1 MPESLTMTVEGT
13 IAHHWSLA
21 HWSLLFAMLLLIAL
35 CSLGEAA
42 LVAANRG
49 RVRALLRSASSH
61 FPSPVPRPSSHQA
74 MAVWQFLHDRTNLS
88 SLLVGIT
95 LLILLTSA
103 LVTHMVET
111 VAPSWGEVV
120 GLGVALFI
128 MTFCEVLPKSIGFA
142 RAEVLL
148 VRWFPLWRFLVALFR
163 PINRLVYAI
172 AKRTLQLFGADP
184 HRHPPL
190 TLDEIFALLD
200 AGVEAGVIDREEH
213 ALAER
218 ILRLEEIVVR
228 DIMVPR
234 PDIVALPAD
243 STFDEVMETILQT
256 GHSRLPLYDGTLDN
270 IVGIVYAYDI
280 LANIADGTRQPTPR
294 LIARPPLFVP
304 ETKRVR
310 ELLQEM
316 RTNQVQIA
324 IVLDEYGATA
334 GLVTLE
340 DIVEEI
346 VGELRDEH
354 DRELEPILK
363 LDDHTFIVDA
373 RMDRRQFEE
382 FLGVE
387 LPDGDFNTIGGFVLT
402 ALGHLPTVGEQVT
415 TPLATFVVEEVQRRR
430 ITKVRVVLR
439 PPTPSFKAPTPSA
452 ENSPDA
458 SPPPLPSREPI
469 A

>member
-1 MPESLTMTVEGT
+1 MPEHLRWFLEGT
-13 IAHHWSLA
+13 
-21 HWSLLFAMLLLIAL
+21 LLFFMLLLIAL
-35 CSLGEAA
+35 CSLGEAS

-49 RVRALLRSASSH
+49 RVRALLRSAS
-61 FPSPVPRPSSHQA
+61 PHQG
-74 MAVWQFLHDRTNLS
+74 MAIWQFLNDRTNLS

-95 LLILLTSA
+95 LLLLLTSA
-103 LVTHMVET
+103 LFTHMVES

-120 GLGVALFI
+120 GLGVALGI

-148 VRWFPLWRFLVALFR
+148 VRWFPLWRSLVALFL
-163 PINRLVYAI
+163 PVNRFVYAV
-172 AKRTLQLFGADP
+172 AKRTLHLLSADP
-184 HRHPPL
+184 DRQPPL

-200 AGVEAGVIDREEH
+200 AGVEAGAIDREEH
-213 ALAER
+213 ALAEH
-218 ILRLEEIVVR
+218 ILELEEIVVR

-256 GHSRLPLYDGTLDN
+256 GHSRIPLYDGTLDN

-280 LANIADGTRQPTPR
+280 LASIADGARQPTPKT
-294 LIARPPLFVP
+294 IARTPYFVP

-316 RTNQVQIA
+316 RTHQVQIA

-346 VGELRDEH
+346 FGELRDEH
-354 DRELEPILK
+354 DREAEPIVRV
-363 LDDHTFIVDA
+363 DDDTFLVDA
-373 RMDRRQFEE
+373 RTDRRQFEAAV
-382 FLGVE
+382 GVE
-387 LPDGDFNTIGGFVLT
+387 LPEGEFNTVGGFILT
-402 ALGHLPTVGEQVT
+402 TLGRLPAVGEQVT
-415 TPLATFVVEEVQRRR
+415 TPFATFIVEEVQRRR
-430 ITKVRVVLR
+430 ITKVRVQLQRRAQVSPL
-439 PPTPSFKAPTPSA
+439 PPDR
-452 ENSPDA
+452 PDA
-458 SPPPLPSREPI
+458 LQEPSQRYDKTS
-469 A
+469 

>member
-1 MPESLTMTVEGT
+1 
-13 IAHHWSLA
+13 
-21 HWSLLFAMLLLIAL
+21 
-35 CSLGEAA
+35 
-42 LVAANRG
+42 
-49 RVRALLRSASSH
+49 
-61 FPSPVPRPSSHQA
+61 
-74 MAVWQFLHDRTNLS
+74 MAIWQFLHDRTNLS

-294 LIARPPLFVP
+294 LIARPPSSSQRP
-304 ETKRVR
+304 SECGNCCKRCAPTKCKSPSSWTS
-310 ELLQEM
+310 M
-316 RTNQVQIA
+316 
-324 IVLDEYGATA
+324 G
-334 GLVTLE
+334 
-340 DIVEEI
+340 
-346 VGELRDEH
+346 
-354 DRELEPILK
+354 
-363 LDDHTFIVDA
+363 
-373 RMDRRQFEE
+373 RRQVWSLWKTSWKRSSAN
-382 FLGVE
+382 LGMSM
-387 LPDGDFNTIGGFVLT
+387 T
-402 ALGHLPTVGEQVT
+402 A
-415 TPLATFVVEEVQRRR
+415 
-430 ITKVRVVLR
+430 
-439 PPTPSFKAPTPSA
+439 S
-452 ENSPDA
+452 
-458 SPPPLPSREPI
+458 
-469 A
+469 

>member
-1 MPESLTMTVEGT
+1 MPEHLRWFLEGT
-13 IAHHWSLA
+13 
-21 HWSLLFAMLLLIAL
+21 LLFFMLLLIAL
-35 CSLGEAA
+35 CSLGEAS

-49 RVRALLRSASSH
+49 RVRALLRAAS
-61 FPSPVPRPSSHQA
+61 PHQG
-74 MAVWQFLHDRTNLS
+74 MAIWQFINDRTNLS

-95 LLILLTSA
+95 LLLLLTSA
-103 LVTHMVET
+103 LFTHMVES

-120 GLGVALFI
+120 GLGVALGI

-148 VRWFPLWRFLVALFR
+148 VRWFPLWRSLVALFL
-163 PINRLVYAI
+163 PVNRFVYAV
-172 AKRTLQLFGADP
+172 AKRTLHLLSADP
-184 HRHPPL
+184 DRQPPL

-200 AGVEAGVIDREEH
+200 AGVEAGAIDREEH
-213 ALAER
+213 ALAEH
-218 ILRLEEIVVR
+218 ILELEEIVVR

-256 GHSRLPLYDGTLDN
+256 GHSRIPLYDGTLDN

-280 LANIADGTRQPTPR
+280 LASIADGARQPTPKT
-294 LIARPPLFVP
+294 IARTPYFVP

-316 RTNQVQIA
+316 RTHQVQIA

-354 DRELEPILK
+354 DREAEPIVRV
-363 LDDHTFIVDA
+363 DDDTFLVDA
-373 RMDRRQFEE
+373 RTDRRQFEE
-382 FLGVE
+382 AVGVE
-387 LPDGDFNTIGGFVLT
+387 LPEGEFNTVGGFILT
-402 ALGHLPTVGEQVT
+402 TLGRLPAVGEQVT
-415 TPLATFVVEEVQRRR
+415 TPFATFIVEEVQRRR
-430 ITKVRVVLR
+430 ITKVRVQLQRRAQVSPL
-439 PPTPSFKAPTPSA
+439 PPDR
-452 ENSPDA
+452 PDA
-458 SPPPLPSREPI
+458 LQEPSQRYDKTS
-469 A
+469 

>member
-1 MPESLTMTVEGT
+1 MPEHLRWFLEGT
-13 IAHHWSLA
+13 
-21 HWSLLFAMLLLIAL
+21 LLFFMLLLIAL
-35 CSLGEAA
+35 CSLGEAS

-49 RVRALLRSASSH
+49 RVRALLRSAS
-61 FPSPVPRPSSHQA
+61 PHQG
-74 MAVWQFLHDRTNLS
+74 MAIWQFLNDRTNLS

-95 LLILLTSA
+95 LLLLLTSA
-103 LVTHMVET
+103 LFTHMVES

-120 GLGVALFI
+120 GLGVALGI

-148 VRWFPLWRFLVALFR
+148 VRWFPLWRSLVALFL
-163 PINRLVYAI
+163 PVNRFVYAV
-172 AKRTLQLFGADP
+172 AKRTLHLLSADP
-184 HRHPPL
+184 DRQPPL

-200 AGVEAGVIDREEH
+200 AGVESGAIDREEH
-213 ALAER
+213 ALAEH
-218 ILRLEEIVVR
+218 ILELEEIVVR

-256 GHSRLPLYDGTLDN
+256 GHSRIPLYDGTLDN

-280 LANIADGTRQPTPR
+280 LASIADGARQPTPKT
-294 LIARPPLFVP
+294 IARTPYFVP

-316 RTNQVQIA
+316 RTHQVQIA

-354 DRELEPILK
+354 DREAEPIVRV
-363 LDDHTFIVDA
+363 DDDTFLVDA
-373 RMDRRQFEE
+373 RTDRRQFEE
-382 FLGVE
+382 AVGVE
-387 LPDGDFNTIGGFVLT
+387 LPEGEFNTVGGFILT
-402 ALGHLPTVGEQVT
+402 TLGRLPAVGEQVT
-415 TPLATFVVEEVQRRR
+415 TPFATFIVEEVQRRR
-430 ITKVRVVLR
+430 ITKVRVQLQRRAQVSPL
-439 PPTPSFKAPTPSA
+439 PPDR
-452 ENSPDA
+452 PDA
-458 SPPPLPSREPI
+458 LQEPSQRYDKTS
-469 A
+469 

>member
-1 MPESLTMTVEGT
+1 MPEHLRWFLEGT
-13 IAHHWSLA
+13 
-21 HWSLLFAMLLLIAL
+21 LLFFMLLLIAL
-35 CSLGEAA
+35 CSLGEAS

-49 RVRALLRSASSH
+49 RVRALLRSAS
-61 FPSPVPRPSSHQA
+61 PHQG
-74 MAVWQFLHDRTNLS
+74 MAIWQFLNDRTNLS

-95 LLILLTSA
+95 LLLLLTSA
-103 LVTHMVET
+103 LFTHMVES

-120 GLGVALFI
+120 GLGVALGI

-148 VRWFPLWRFLVALFR
+148 VRWFPLWRSLVALFL
-163 PINRLVYAI
+163 PVNRFVYAV
-172 AKRTLQLFGADP
+172 AKRTLHLLSADP
-184 HRHPPL
+184 DRQPPL

-200 AGVEAGVIDREEH
+200 AGVEAGAIDREEH
-213 ALAER
+213 ALAEH
-218 ILRLEEIVVR
+218 ILELEEIVVR

-256 GHSRLPLYDGTLDN
+256 GHSRIPLYDGTLDN

-280 LANIADGTRQPTPR
+280 LASIADGARQPTPKT
-294 LIARPPLFVP
+294 IARTPYFVP

-316 RTNQVQIA
+316 RTHQVQIA

-354 DRELEPILK
+354 DREAEPIVRV
-363 LDDHTFIVDA
+363 DDNTFLVDA
-373 RMDRRQFEE
+373 RTDRRQFEE
-382 FLGVE
+382 AVGVE
-387 LPDGDFNTIGGFVLT
+387 LPEGEFNTVGGFILT
-402 ALGHLPTVGEQVT
+402 TLGRLPAVGEQVT
-415 TPLATFVVEEVQRRR
+415 TPFATFIVEEVQRRR
-430 ITKVRVVLR
+430 ITKVRVQLQRRAQVSPL
-439 PPTPSFKAPTPSA
+439 PPDR
-452 ENSPDA
+452 PDA
-458 SPPPLPSREPI
+458 LQEPSQRHDKTS
-469 A
+469 

>member
-1 MPESLTMTVEGT
+1 MPEHLRWFLEGT
-13 IAHHWSLA
+13 
-21 HWSLLFAMLLLIAL
+21 LLFFMLLLIAL
-35 CSLGEAA
+35 CSLGEAS

-49 RVRALLRSASSH
+49 RVRALLRSAS
-61 FPSPVPRPSSHQA
+61 PHQG
-74 MAVWQFLHDRTNLS
+74 MAIWQFLNDRTNLS

-95 LLILLTSA
+95 LLLLLTSA
-103 LVTHMVET
+103 LFTHMVES

-120 GLGVALFI
+120 GLGVALGI

-148 VRWFPLWRFLVALFR
+148 VRWFPLWRSLVALFL
-163 PINRLVYAI
+163 PVNRFVYAV
-172 AKRTLQLFGADP
+172 AKRTLHLLSADP
-184 HRHPPL
+184 DRQPPL

-200 AGVEAGVIDREEH
+200 AGVEAGAIDREEH
-213 ALAER
+213 ALAEH
-218 ILRLEEIVVR
+218 ILELEEIVVR

-256 GHSRLPLYDGTLDN
+256 GHSRIPLYDGTLDN

-280 LANIADGTRQPTPR
+280 LASIADGARQPTPKT
-294 LIARPPLFVP
+294 IARTPYFVP

-316 RTNQVQIA
+316 RTHQVQIA

-346 VGELRDEH
+346 FGELRDEH
-354 DRELEPILK
+354 DREAEPIVRV
-363 LDDHTFIVDA
+363 DDDTFLVDA
-373 RMDRRQFEE
+373 RTDRRQFEE
-382 FLGVE
+382 AVGVE
-387 LPDGDFNTIGGFVLT
+387 LPEGEFNTVGGFILT
-402 ALGHLPTVGEQVT
+402 TLGRLPAVGEQVT
-415 TPLATFVVEEVQRRR
+415 TPFATFIVEEVQRRR
-430 ITKVRVVLR
+430 ITKVRVQLQRRAQVSPL
-439 PPTPSFKAPTPSA
+439 PPDR
-452 ENSPDA
+452 PDA
-458 SPPPLPSREPI
+458 LQEPSQRYDKTS
-469 A
+469 

>member
-1 MPESLTMTVEGT
+1 MPEHLRWFLEGT
-13 IAHHWSLA
+13 
-21 HWSLLFAMLLLIAL
+21 LLFFMLLLIAL
-35 CSLGEAA
+35 CSLGEAS

-49 RVRALLRSASSH
+49 RVRALLRSAS
-61 FPSPVPRPSSHQA
+61 PHQG
-74 MAVWQFLHDRTNLS
+74 MAIWQFINDRTNLS

-95 LLILLTSA
+95 LLLLLTSA
-103 LVTHMVET
+103 LFTHMVES

-120 GLGVALFI
+120 GLGVALGI

-148 VRWFPLWRFLVALFR
+148 VRWFPLWRSLVALFL
-163 PINRLVYAI
+163 PVNRFVYAV
-172 AKRTLQLFGADP
+172 AKRTLHLLSADP
-184 HRHPPL
+184 DRQPPL

-200 AGVEAGVIDREEH
+200 AGVEAGAIDREEH
-213 ALAER
+213 ALAEH
-218 ILRLEEIVVR
+218 ILELEEIVVR

-256 GHSRLPLYDGTLDN
+256 GHSRIPLYDGTLDN

-280 LANIADGTRQPTPR
+280 LASIADGARQPTPKT
-294 LIARPPLFVP
+294 IARTPYFVP

-316 RTNQVQIA
+316 RTHQVQIA

-354 DRELEPILK
+354 DREAEPIVRV
-363 LDDHTFIVDA
+363 DDDTFLVDA
-373 RMDRRQFEE
+373 RTDRRQFEE
-382 FLGVE
+382 AVGVE
-387 LPDGDFNTIGGFVLT
+387 LPEGEFNTVGGFILT
-402 ALGHLPTVGEQVT
+402 TLGRLPAVGEQVT
-415 TPLATFVVEEVQRRR
+415 TPFATFIVEEVQRRR
-430 ITKVRVVLR
+430 ITKVRVQLQRRAQVSPL
-439 PPTPSFKAPTPSA
+439 PPDR
-452 ENSPDA
+452 PDA
-458 SPPPLPSREPI
+458 LQEPSQRYDKTS
-469 A
+469 

>member
-1 MPESLTMTVEGT
+1 MPEHLRWFLEGT
-13 IAHHWSLA
+13 
-21 HWSLLFAMLLLIAL
+21 LLFFMLLLIAL
-35 CSLGEAA
+35 CSLGEAS

-49 RVRALLRSASSH
+49 RVRALLRSAS
-61 FPSPVPRPSSHQA
+61 PHQG
-74 MAVWQFLHDRTNLS
+74 MAIWQFLNDRTNLS

-95 LLILLTSA
+95 LLLLLTSA
-103 LVTHMVET
+103 LFTHMVES

-120 GLGVALFI
+120 GLGVALGI

-148 VRWFPLWRFLVALFR
+148 VRWFPLWRSLVALFL
-163 PINRLVYAI
+163 PVNRFVYAV
-172 AKRTLQLFGADP
+172 AKRTLHLLSADP
-184 HRHPPL
+184 DRQPPL

-200 AGVEAGVIDREEH
+200 AGVEAGAIDREEH
-213 ALAER
+213 ALAEH
-218 ILRLEEIVVR
+218 ILELEEIVVR

-256 GHSRLPLYDGTLDN
+256 GHSRIPLYDGTLDN

-280 LANIADGTRQPTPR
+280 LASIADGARQPTPKT
-294 LIARPPLFVP
+294 IARTPYFVP

-316 RTNQVQIA
+316 RTHQVQIA

-354 DRELEPILK
+354 DREAEPIVRV
-363 LDDHTFIVDA
+363 DDDTFLVDA
-373 RMDRRQFEE
+373 RTDRRQFEE
-382 FLGVE
+382 AVGVE
-387 LPDGDFNTIGGFVLT
+387 LPEGEFNTVGGFILT
-402 ALGHLPTVGEQVT
+402 TLGRLPAVGEQVT
-415 TPLATFVVEEVQRRR
+415 TPFATFIVEEVQRRR
-430 ITKVRVVLR
+430 ITKVRVQLQRRAQVSPL
-439 PPTPSFKAPTPSA
+439 PPDR
-452 ENSPDA
+452 PDA
-458 SPPPLPSREPI
+458 LQEPSQRYDKTS
-469 A
+469 

>member
-1 MPESLTMTVEGT
+1 MPEHLRWFLEGT
-13 IAHHWSLA
+13 
-21 HWSLLFAMLLLIAL
+21 LLSFMLLLIAL
-35 CSLGEAA
+35 CSLAEAS

-49 RVRALLRSASSH
+49 RLRALLRSAS
-61 FPSPVPRPSSHQA
+61 PHQG
-74 MAVWQFLHDRTNLS
+74 MAIWQFLNDRTNLS

-95 LLILLTSA
+95 LLLLLTSA
-103 LVTHMVET
+103 LVTHMVES

-120 GLGVALFI
+120 GLGVALGI

-148 VRWFPLWRFLVALFR
+148 VRWFPLWRSLVALFR
-163 PINRLVYAI
+163 PLNRLVYAV
-172 AKRTLQLFGADP
+172 AKRTLHLFGADP
-184 HRHPPL
+184 DRQPPL

-200 AGVEAGVIDREEH
+200 AGVEAGAIDREEH
-213 ALAER
+213 ALAEH
-218 ILRLEEIVVR
+218 ILELEEIVVR

-256 GHSRLPLYDGTLDN
+256 GHSRIPLYDGTLDN

-280 LANIADGTRQPTPR
+280 LASIADGARQPTPKT
-294 LIARPPLFVP
+294 IARPPYFVP

-316 RTNQVQIA
+316 RTHQVQIA

-354 DRELEPILK
+354 DREVEPIVRV
-363 LDDHTFIVDA
+363 DENTFLVDA
-373 RMDRRQFEE
+373 RTDRRQFEE
-382 FLGVE
+382 AVGVE
-387 LPDGDFNTIGGFVLT
+387 LPEGEFNTVGGFILT
-402 ALGHLPTVGEQVT
+402 TLGRLPAVGEQVT
-415 TPLATFVVEEVQRRR
+415 TPFATFIVEEVQRRR
-430 ITKVRVVLR
+430 ITKVRVQLQRRAQVSPL
-439 PPTPSFKAPTPSA
+439 PPDR
-452 ENSPDA
+452 PDA
-458 SPPPLPSREPI
+458 LQEPSQRHDD
-469 A
+469 AS